1 MTRFAGALAALP
13 HANHDFDLSL
23 PSAIQNGGDRPGH
36 KAEQASLWAKVEE
49 IDNRAGAKFH
59 ISCNSR
65 WADEDIMIWGVIEYP
80 SMEAYQKNVEELEAL
95 DWWRYFSGKTI
106 LGTKM
111 EM

>member
-1 MTRFAGALAALP
+1 MSTPVYLLVLAKGYTEAWYQ
-13 HANHDFDLSL
+13 LS
-23 PSAIQNGGDRPGH
+23 
-36 KAEQASLWAKVEE
+36 KAERDSLWAKVEE

-80 SMEAYQKNVEELEAL
+80 SMEAYQKKVEELEAL
-95 DWWRYFSGKTI
+95 EWWRYFSGKTI

>member
-1 MTRFAGALAALP
+1 MSTPVYLLVLGKGHTEAWYQ
-13 HANHDFDLSL
+13 LS
-23 PSAIQNGGDRPGH
+23 
-36 KAEQASLWAKVEE
+36 KAEQDSLWSKVEE

-59 ISCNSR
+59 IACNSR

-80 SMEAYQKNVEELEAL
+80 SMEAYQKKVEELEAME
-95 DWWRYFSGKTI
+95 WWRYFSAKTI